1 MGIGINQS
9 LCKSNRF
16 IQIKFKEIAVS
27 NFPFQG
33 CGDWQFIC
41 FAGTEVA
48 RSSLW
53 LFTQSG
59 GKSEENSWTDKH
71 NRPLIVIF
79 LTDSCA
85 QNRTTWSRVL
95 MRSWRGWYIALNQKQ
110 LNNKKKATFN
120 CLSPVTFLIGD
131 IYGEGWLIH
140 NTIVNILTI
149 IIDESN
155 NPLDCPIDKRN

>member
-1 MGIGINQS
+1 MFNYYSTCGAENRPFFLKNLLDRFLNSRECAHLNVGLQMGIGINRS

-79 LTDSCA
+79 LKDSCA

-95 MRSWRGWYIALNQKQ
+95 MRSWRGWYLALNQKQ
-110 LNNKKKATFN
+110 LNNKKR
-120 CLSPVTFLIGD
+120 LLLIV
-131 IYGEGWLIH
+131 YH
-140 NTIVNILTI
+140 Q
-149 IIDESN
+149 
-155 NPLDCPIDKRN
+155 